1 MSSSIVSPR
10 LLRLRSGL
18 KNTAAIGL
26 CAFALSI
33 APAAYAQDNGGGGN
47 AEQPSANSDSN
58 SQNSGTSAQNS
69 KQDEQSQGSGSD
81 SESSQSQGEGGD
93 DPDAGSQ
100 NAASEGSDAS
110 GSSGEDDQA
119 ASSESGGEDSGSSE
133 SAASENSDNGGASG
147 EGAQSANSQG
157 EGSAGDAS
165 EGQEN
170 DLAELSKDPNQ
181 WVMPGKNYGGT
192 RYSELD
198 QINTDNIGDLQLAW
212 TFSNGV
218 NRGQESI
225 PLVVDGMMYI
235 VSPWPNNLFALDATT
250 GELKWTFQPPT
261 ARAAQGVACCDVV
274 NRGATYADGKI
285 IYNTLDNHTVA
296 VDAKT
301 GELVWKSKLGEISNG
316 QTMTMAPLVVK
327 DKVLVGNSGG
337 EMGVR
342 GWMTALDVSSGEVAW
357 QAMHTG
363 SDDEVLIGDDFKAP
377 YAWMEGEDLG
387 IKSWPKDRWQTGGG
401 TAWGWITYDPE
412 LDLIYYGTGNPG
424 PWNSNQREGDNL
436 WAATIF
442 ARDPDTG
449 QAKWAYQTSPHDL
462 WDHDSINEVMLLDLE
477 IEGETRQVAV
487 RPGRN
492 GFMYVLDRATGKVIS
507 ADPFSK
513 VTVYEGVDM
522 ETGKLIPVADKDPA
536 LGKTIT
542 DICPAPPG
550 AKDWQPTAY
559 SPKTKLLYVP
569 HQTLCAS
576 MTTSEVS
583 YISGTPYLG
592 ATVDMYA
599 GTEEGTRGQFM
610 AWDLVK
616 RVPAWQIT
624 EEFPV
629 YSGTVVTA
637 GDVAFYGT
645 MDRWFKA
652 VDATNGEPLWQFRAP
667 SGIIGQP
674 STFMGSDGRQY
685 VAIMSG
691 VGGWAGAIGT
701 AELDGRVRN
710 GALGFSGASQDL
722 PAYTRG
728 GSTLMVFALPEGS
741 GKRESSSGEGGES
754 GQASQSSDGGSSN
767 GSGSGEGQEPQAD
780 GGSNSGDASGEEAAD
795 GAAAQ

>member
-1 MSSSIVSPR
+1 MPSFIRSRRAHR
-10 LLRLRSGL
+10 LESGL
-18 KNTAAIGL
+18 GATAAIGL
-26 CAFALSI
+26 CLALSLTG
-33 APAAYAQDNGGGGN
+33 ASAQDGEAARQTPATDRAAPGAGSTAQGEG
-47 AEQPSANSDSN
+47 AETRGADAAGAGAPRAGSDP
-58 SQNSGTSAQNS
+58 SGTSQ
-69 KQDEQSQGSGSD
+69 
-81 SESSQSQGEGGD
+81 
-93 DPDAGSQ
+93 
-100 NAASEGSDAS
+100 
-110 GSSGEDDQA
+110 
-119 ASSESGGEDSGSSE
+119 
-133 SAASENSDNGGASG
+133 GASQAQ
-147 EGAQSANSQG
+147 GA
-157 EGSAGDAS
+157 E
-165 EGQEN
+165 

-181 WVMPGKNYGGT
+181 WIMPSKTYDGM

-198 QINTDNIGDLQLAW
+198 QINTENVGDLQLAW
-212 TFSNGV
+212 TFSNGI

-225 PLVVDGMMYI
+225 PLVVDGLLYI

-250 GELKWTFQPPT
+250 GDLKWAFKPPT
-261 ARAAQGVACCDVV
+261 ERAAQGVACCDVV
-274 NRGATYADGKI
+274 NRGATYASGKI
-285 IYNTLDNHTVA
+285 IYNTLDSHTVA

-301 GELVWKSKLGEISNG
+301 GELVWNIKLGEISNG

-342 GWMTALDVSSGEVAW
+342 GWMTALDVETGDIVW

-363 SDDEVLIGDDFKAP
+363 TDAEVLIGEDFEAP
-377 YAWMEGEDLG
+377 YPWMEGTDLG
-387 IKSWPKDRWQTGGG
+387 VKTWPRDRWKTGGG

-412 LDLIYYGTGNPG
+412 LDLVYYGTGNPG
-424 PWNSNQREGDNL
+424 PWNSNQRKGDNL
-436 WAATIF
+436 WTATIF

-462 WDHDSINEVMLLDLE
+462 WDHDGVNEVLLLDLE
-477 IEGETRQVAV
+477 IDGETRKTAV

-492 GFMYVLDRATGKVIS
+492 GFMYVLDRTSGKVIS
-507 ADPFSK
+507 ADPFDK

-522 ETGKLIPVADKDPA
+522 ETGKLIPVAEKDPV

-559 SPKTKLLYVP
+559 SPRTRLLYVP

-576 MTTSEVS
+576 MTTSDVS

-599 GTEEGTRGQFM
+599 GTDEGTRGQFM

-616 RVPAWQIT
+616 RMPAWQIR

-629 YSGTVVTA
+629 YSGTVATA

-652 VDATNGEPLWQFRAP
+652 VDARNGEILWQFRAP

-691 VGGWAGAIGT
+691 VGGWAGAVAT

-710 GALGFSGASQDL
+710 GALGFVGAMQDL
-722 PAYTRG
+722 PAYTTG
-728 GSTLMVFALPEGS
+728 GSTLMVFALPDAGDRQEAGAHPEVAQPQAGDAS
-741 GKRESSSGEGGES
+741 PGGGES
-754 GQASQSSDGGSSN
+754 K
-767 GSGSGEGQEPQAD
+767 
-780 GGSNSGDASGEEAAD
+780 EARD